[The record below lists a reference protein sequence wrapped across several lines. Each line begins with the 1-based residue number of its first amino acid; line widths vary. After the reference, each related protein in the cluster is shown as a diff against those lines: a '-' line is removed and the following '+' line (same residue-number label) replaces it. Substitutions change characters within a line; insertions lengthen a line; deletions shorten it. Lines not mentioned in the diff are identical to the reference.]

1 MFYGFLYALILPSLQ
16 SIRTEQIHIMSQH
29 SEFLDDS
36 DLEDEAFLLE
46 LEQQV
51 TSKSGTYSPSNSLQ
65 QRQLTTIL

>member
-1 MFYGFLYALILPSLQ
+1 
-16 SIRTEQIHIMSQH
+16 MSQH

-51 TSKSGTYSPSNSLQ
+51 TTKSGTYSPSNSLQ